1 VSSGTRFTA
10 RLDRPLGTDSSRPGD
25 TFTAYVATPVVSSCG
40 SDFILKGAPLRGR
53 VASAEPGATPTLALE
68 VIDVETSAGL
78 KPIPA
83 AIRSSAGLTW
93 SEASAPGADSSYHA
107 VVLYPSWGMAPPQG
121 RDLQLT
127 LAAGS
132 LIELELVKP
141 VLVLP

>member
-1 VSSGTRFTA
+1 
-10 RLDRPLGTDSSRPGD
+10 
-25 TFTAYVATPVVSSCG
+25 
-40 SDFILKGAPLRGR
+40 

-78 KPIPA
+78 EPIPA
-83 AIRSSAGLTW
+83 AIRSSTGLTW
-93 SEASAPGADSSYHA
+93 GETSAPRADSSYHA
-107 VVLYPSWGMAPPQG
+107 FVLYPSWGVAPPQG